1 MRKSFLVAGVAA
13 LSLGVTSVA
22 MAQNPAPVL
31 DATASVSPSKAGTK
45 SKPKSEKFKLLVKNN
60 EESKATASKITVTF
74 PSTLKMSTSGLT
86 ACKASDTELLADIN
100 DLSICKSSI
109 AGTGAAHALVNPFAP
124 QRAELA
130 FKVTPI
136 VGNKEILFVLDSN
149 IADAVL
155 HGKIKGSKM
164 TIEIPKF
171 LQMPAPNTYSALLD
185 LSTTLSKK
193 KGSKAL
199 ISSTGCKSKKHKV
212 GVKVDFVPNPNPPA
226 ASSASDTAEAKCS

>member
-1 MRKSFLVAGVAA
+1 LRKSFLVAGVAT
-13 LSLGVTSVA
+13 LSLGITSVA

-31 DATASVSPSKAGTK
+31 DATATVSPSKAGTK
-45 SKPKSEKFKLLVKNN
+45 SKPKSEKFKLVVKNN

-86 ACKASDTELLADIN
+86 TCKASDDDLLADI
-100 DLSICKSSI
+100 DTCKSSI
-109 AGTGAAHALVNPFAP
+109 AGTGEAHALVNPFAP
-124 QRAELA
+124 NRAELE

-155 HGKIKGSKM
+155 HGKIKGRKM

-185 LSTTLSKK
+185 LTTTLSKK

-199 ISSTGCKSKKHKV
+199 ISSNGCKSKKHKV
-212 GVKVDFVPNPNPPA
+212 GVKVDFVGNPSPPA
-226 ASSASDTAEAKCS
+226 ANSASDTAEAKCS

>member
-1 MRKSFLVAGVAA
+1 MRKSFLVAGVAT
-13 LSLGVTSVA
+13 LTLGVTGVA

-31 DATASVSPSKAGTK
+31 DATATVSPTKAGTK
-45 SKPKSEKFKLLVKNN
+45 SKPKSEKFKLVVKNN
-60 EESKATASKITVTF
+60 EESKATASRITVTF

-86 ACKASDTELLADIN
+86 VCKASDTELLADI
-100 DLSICKSSI
+100 DTCKSSV
-109 AGTGAAHALVNPFAP
+109 AGTGEAHALVNPFAP
-124 QRAELA
+124 NRAELE

-185 LSTTLSKK
+185 LTTTLSKK

-212 GVKVDFVPNPNPPA
+212 GVKVDFVGNPNPPA
-226 ASSASDTAEAKCS
+226 ATSASDTAEAKCS

>member
-1 MRKSFLVAGVAA
+1 M
-13 LSLGVTSVA
+13 
-22 MAQNPAPVL
+22 
-31 DATASVSPSKAGTK
+31 
-45 SKPKSEKFKLLVKNN
+45 
-60 EESKATASKITVTF
+60 
-74 PSTLKMSTSGLT
+74 T
-86 ACKASDTELLADIN
+86 ACKASDDELLADI
-100 DLSICKSSI
+100 DTCKSSV

-124 QRAELA
+124 NRAELE

-212 GVKVDFVPNPNPPA
+212 GVKVDFVGNPNPPA
-226 ASSASDTAEAKCS
+226 ANSASDTAEAKCS

>member
-1 MRKSFLVAGVAA
+1 MRKSFLVASVATLALGMTGVAHA
-13 LSLGVTSVA
+13 QAPSV
-22 MAQNPAPVL
+22 
-31 DATASVSPSKAGTK
+31 DATASVSPTKAGTK
-45 SKPKSEKFKLLVKNN
+45 SKPKSEKFKLVVKNS

-86 ACKASDTELLADIN
+86 TCKASDTELLADI
-100 DLSICKSSI
+100 DTCKSSI
-109 AGTGAAHALVNPFAP
+109 AGTGEAHALVNPFAP
-124 QRAELA
+124 NRAELE

-185 LSTTLSKK
+185 LSTSLSKK

-212 GVKVDFVPNPNPPA
+212 GVKVDFVGNPNPPA
-226 ASSASDTAEAKCS
+226 ATSASDTAEAKCS